1 MVKTVT
7 NIDVAVFNLVSLR
20 NDSADEERKVI
31 GGGSTSHLNNKGD
44 SDVGDIVM
52 SVAEMASP
60 TCQTCHQNRA
70 SQHLIDRR
78 CLQVTQ
84 YRIF

>member
-20 NDSADEERKVI
+20 NDLADEQCKVI

-44 SDVGDIVM
+44 SDVGDIAT
-52 SVAEMASP
+52 SVAKMASP
-60 TCQTCHQNRA
+60 TCQTCHQNLS
-70 SQHLIDRR
+70 SQQLIDRR
-78 CLQVTQ
+78 CLTFTQ
-84 YRIF
+84 